1 MHKKPKMQFIRYGN
15 LKPQKHELN
24 SWIHTAPVEYGV
36 YAFPLYYVEQFLLGG
51 VGSGN
56 ISNGRYTFLK
66 DPSTGKKL
74 MIKLS
79 DFYNTNDIGSSYDKT
94 DIKEPWKS
102 YLRSIGLKYT
112 DVFPYIEDKDGLF
125 EGIMPSV
132 SESVDKLYPIS
143 VESKPVK
150 FEYSGDI
157 WHHFYEYVKNP
168 GDIIHIS
175 KNGQWVLTDIQT
187 YRECLKRFVYNV
199 KYNGYIMFKLTG
211 SPSGFPISHISKDLC
226 EVFIENPKQ

>member
-1 MHKKPKMQFIRYGN
+1 MHKKLRMRFIRYGN
-15 LKPQKHELN
+15 LIPQKHKLD
-24 SWIHTAPVEYGV
+24 SWVHAAPVEYGV
-36 YAFPLYYVEQFLLGG
+36 YAFPQYYVECFLLTG

-74 MIKLS
+74 MIRLS

-102 YLRSIGLKYT
+102 YLRSIGLKST
-112 DVFPYIEDKDGLF
+112 DVFPYIEDDDGLF
-125 EGIMPSV
+125 SGFMPSV
-132 SESVDKLYPIS
+132 SESVNNLYPIS
-143 VESKPVK
+143 VENKPVK
-150 FEYSGDI
+150 FEYSGNI
-157 WHHFYEYVKNP
+157 WHHFYDYIKNP
-168 GDIIHIS
+168 GDVIHIS
-175 KNGQWVLTDIQT
+175 KSGEWVLTDIQT

-199 KYNGYIMFKLTG
+199 KYKAFIKLNGAG
-211 SPSGFPISHISKDLC
+211 GPNGFPISHISKDLC